1 MSIVIDGDVVI
12 GGDITDDGKIIITNT
27 PNIIGGNITAKLQAE
42 TTSQNEIGESVS
54 TYADKY
60 ELTGW
65 LDFTGGSSYHN
76 NYNGKF
82 QESTHIFICDY
93 VEIDLKPE
101 ECRFVYNGD
110 VYEVLIIDDPME
122 LHEQLEILLKYVGVQ

>member
-1 MSIVIDGDVVI
+1 M
-12 GGDITDDGKIIITNT
+12 
-27 PNIIGGNITAKLQAE
+27 IGGNITAILQE
-42 TTSQNEIGESVS
+42 KSSTENEIGESVN
-54 TYADKY
+54 TYTDKHI
-60 ELTGW
+60 LKGW

-93 VEIDLKPE
+93 QPIDLEPE
-101 ECRFVYNGD
+101 QCRLVCNSK

-122 LHEQLEILLKYVGVQ
+122 LHEQLEILLKYIGVQ